1 MRALLLTILALLASA
16 CTLLPTD
23 IPATSAGHH
32 QAVVFDIDGTLTPTP
47 RATHTARED
56 AATAARRFAKQ
67 GYQIVYL
74 SARVRLLQSGIPGW
88 LHDNGFPPGVIH
100 VPQGRAD
107 SRDHAA
113 FKTRILQQ
121 YRDKGWRFVAAYG
134 DSSTDF
140 QAYAAAGI
148 APERV
153 FALKRAGADACQPGA
168 WHECL
173 PSWTTHLPA
182 LPAASD

>member
-1 MRALLLTILALLASA
+1 MRLLLLLPAALLASA
-16 CTLLPTD
+16 CTLLSAAVPEPT
-23 IPATSAGHH
+23 PGAQ

-47 RATHTARED
+47 RAVRTARPD
-56 AATAARRFAKQ
+56 AAAAARDLAAR
-67 GYQIVYL
+67 GYRIVYL
-74 SARVRLLQSGIPGW
+74 SARVRFLQSGIPGW
-88 LHDNGFPPGVIH
+88 LRDNGFPEGPVH

-140 QAYAAAGI
+140 QAYAASGI
-148 APERV
+148 APGRV
-153 FALKRAGADACQPGA
+153 YALKREGEDACQPGA

-173 PSWTTHLPA
+173 PSWTAHLAA
-182 LPAASD
+182 LPPPLD

>member
-1 MRALLLTILALLASA
+1 MRALLIAALALLANA

-23 IPATSAGHH
+23 VPGASDTTR
-32 QAVVFDIDGTLTPTP
+32 QAVIFDIDGTLTPTP
-47 RATHTARED
+47 RAIRTARED
-56 AATAARRFAKQ
+56 AAAAARRFAGQ

-74 SARVRLLQSGIPGW
+74 SARVRLLQAGIPDW
-88 LHDNGFPPGVIH
+88 LQDNGFPPGPIH

-148 APERV
+148 AQERV
-153 FALKRAGADACQPGA
+153 FALRRAGEDACQPGT
-168 WHECL
+168 WRQCL
-173 PSWTTHLPA
+173 PSWTAHLAA
-182 LPAASD
+182 LPAATD